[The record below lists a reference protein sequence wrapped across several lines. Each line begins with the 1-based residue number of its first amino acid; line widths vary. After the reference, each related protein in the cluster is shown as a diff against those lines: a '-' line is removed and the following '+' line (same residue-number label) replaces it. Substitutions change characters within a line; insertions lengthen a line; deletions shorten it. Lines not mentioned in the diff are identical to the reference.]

1 MANPKS
7 SPLKVVA
14 VGPRCSI
21 EVPSA
26 RAAAL
31 SIYLRQNG
39 ITSDTPEPSSSGV
52 ENITLHRGADVKR
65 VQALLDAWTRS
76 LAKDA

>member
-1 MANPKS
+1 MTNSKS
-7 SPLKVVA
+7 PPLTVVA

-31 SIYLRQNG
+31 SVYLRQHG

-52 ENITLHRGADVKR
+52 ENITLHRGADVKK

-76 LAKDA
+76 LAKDT

>member
-1 MANPKS
+1 MANPKCP
-7 SPLKVVA
+7 PLRVVA

-31 SIYLRQNG
+31 SVYLRQHG

-52 ENITLHRGADVKR
+52 ENITLHRGADVEK

-76 LAKDA
+76 LAKDT